1 MTLHSHLFCGRGRQP
16 RERGRERR
24 GPPSCV
30 WKRGRRARH
39 MGQYATRVARLLVWC
54 VLAALTCGASAAC
67 SGGGLLRLR
76 GGGAVELTEI
86 KDFLQITRRA
96 DARLVVIKK
105 PKKSH
110 PGPLKFKVRCSRYRY
125 TYVVHD
131 RAKAEKL
138 RLSLPPGLKVQEIVG
153 GRNRPNTNSI

>member
-1 MTLHSHLFCGRGRQP
+1 
-16 RERGRERR
+16 
-24 GPPSCV
+24 
-30 WKRGRRARH
+30 

-96 DARLVVIKK
+96 DARHVVIKK

>member
-1 MTLHSHLFCGRGRQP
+1 
-16 RERGRERR
+16 
-24 GPPSCV
+24 
-30 WKRGRRARH
+30 

-96 DARLVVIKK
+96 DARHEEERDRLLREREGEHEARRDAVDDVA
-105 PKKSH
+105 
-110 PGPLKFKVRCSRYRY
+110 R
-125 TYVVHD
+125 HD
-131 RAKAEKL
+131 PSNDR
-138 RLSLPPGLKVQEIVG
+138 
-153 GRNRPNTNSI
+153 

>member
-1 MTLHSHLFCGRGRQP
+1 
-16 RERGRERR
+16 
-24 GPPSCV
+24 
-30 WKRGRRARH
+30 

-138 RLSLPPGLKVQEIVG
+138 RP
-153 GRNRPNTNSI
+153 RPIGDGIS

>member
-1 MTLHSHLFCGRGRQP
+1 
-16 RERGRERR
+16 
-24 GPPSCV
+24 
-30 WKRGRRARH
+30 

-86 KDFLQITRRA
+86 KDFLQITRHA

-105 PKKSH
+105 PKK
-110 PGPLKFKVRCSRYRY
+110 
-125 TYVVHD
+125 
-131 RAKAEKL
+131 
-138 RLSLPPGLKVQEIVG
+138 GLKKSLKGMDPKFLRNQRYCKKHQAT
-153 GRNRPNTNSI
+153 GRSEA